1 MTASLFKI
9 IVVEISLCVVF
20 SIEKLNGRR
29 RTILLPETVFDSSMC
44 FINLTDVH
52 QVCFFAGRA
61 DYRKLV
67 ALLILLIIS
76 DCLARSRRLGNRV

>member
-1 MTASLFKI
+1 MTVSLFKI

-20 SIEKLNGRR
+20 GIEKLNCRR
-29 RTILLPETVFDSSMC
+29 GTILLPETVFDPSMS
-44 FINLTDVH
+44 FIDLTDIC
-52 QVCFFAGRA
+52 QGCFFTGRA

-76 DCLARSRRLGNRV
+76 DCLARSRRLSN